1 MIEVVELV
9 VAEDI
14 AVDIFRDHFGK
25 GCWAKVSVDGNNLIA
40 SFAGSQYNC
49 GFFKP
54 RSEGE
59 SYDHWVVI
67 ESFDDWMPVGEV
79 LNA

>member
-9 VAEDI
+9 VAESIAKDI
-14 AVDIFRDHFGK
+14 LRTYFGK
-25 GCWAKVSVDGNNLIA
+25 SCWAKMSVDGNNLIA
-40 SFAGSQYNC
+40 SFAGSRYNC

-54 RSEGE
+54 KSEGE
-59 SYDHWVVI
+59 HYDHWLVI

-79 LNA
+79 FTK